1 MDPLNRSKSSQAI
14 LPCCFVLIW
23 RGRALRGND
32 NLVLFSVQEFAVG
45 LDLSTLVDG
54 LIASTAWDETVYVW
68 PQGQDPRLV

>member
-1 MDPLNRSKSSQAI
+1 MLLCQYLAQQSSAREVIQTR
-14 LPCCFVLIW
+14 FVL
-23 RGRALRGND
+23 
-32 NLVLFSVQEFAVG
+32 VQEFAVG